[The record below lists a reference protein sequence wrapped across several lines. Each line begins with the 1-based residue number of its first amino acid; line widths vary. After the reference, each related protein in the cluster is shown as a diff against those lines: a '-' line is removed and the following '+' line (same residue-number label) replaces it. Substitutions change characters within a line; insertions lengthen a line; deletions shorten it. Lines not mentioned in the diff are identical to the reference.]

1 MLIFVNV
8 KGSKS
13 IKMLTAVTLPY
24 SGDNTF
30 NGSPKF
36 VKYAYYFKRNKL
48 KATKRKCI
56 EVLR

>member
-8 KGSKS
+8 EGSKS
-13 IKMLTAVTLPY
+13 IKILTAVTLSY

-36 VKYAYYFKRNKL
+36 VKYACHFKRNKL

-56 EVLR
+56 EVLQ